1 MAQKNSKNK
10 FYVTTPIYYV
20 TAKPHL
26 GTLYSTV
33 LADVVA
39 RFHQLQGI
47 PTFFQTGTDEH
58 GQKIAQAAHKVGKTP
73 KEFVDE
79 FIPAYKDV
87 WREYEIDYTHFIR
100 TTDAYHVK
108 AVQDWIEQLQK
119 KGDIYKGFY
128 KGWYCVPDERFVAE
142 KEAESEQAPLCPGC
156 GRPTIQME
164 EETYFF
170 RLSSYQDKLL
180 KFYEDHPDFITPK
193 ERAHEIYN
201 VVKGGLKDLSM
212 SRTTISWGIPFP
224 GDPKHVVYV
233 WADAL
238 NNYITGIG
246 YGQPGRE
253 EEFRKW
259 WPADLHLMGKE
270 IIRFHAVHWPAF
282 LMAADVPMPKKL
294 LAHGWITVDQQKMS
308 KSLGNM
314 VDPVELKKAY
324 GAEEVRY
331 YLVRHLPVTHD
342 SDFSIADLEQ
352 HITSELAN
360 DLGNLLNR
368 MGVLAQ
374 KYDALSLPAPKQW
387 DASAQVLQDNAVAML
402 EEVTV
407 AMHDYSF
414 HMALNRVW
422 AFINQVNA
430 YFHEREP
437 WKLADHDREQFLQ
450 VLSASAHSLRLIAAV
465 LWPVMP
471 HKMEQLCA
479 SLGKPL
485 AVGTDGVDHLARE
498 AWNQTF
504 TITRIAP
511 LFEKHETPALVEQA
525 ERAHV
530 AEEKKKA
537 AEVAK
542 SHEHISIEDFAK
554 VQLIVGTIEHAEA
567 VAGSDK
573 LLKLQVNCGEFGKR
587 QILSG
592 VKQSYAPEELVDVQ
606 GVFVLNLKPRKL
618 MGLESQGMMLFV
630 TGADGKQKA
639 VTVSSVVPAGTRL
652 R

>member
-1 MAQKNSKNK
+1 MTQKTKKNSC
-10 FYVTTPIYYV
+10 YVTTPIYYV

-39 RFHQLQGI
+39 RWHRIQGI
-47 PTFFQTGTDEH
+47 PTFLQTGTDEH
-58 GQKIAQAAHKVGKTP
+58 GQKIAQAAQKVDKNP
-73 KEFVDE
+73 KQFVDE
-79 FIPAYKDV
+79 FIPAYKNV
-87 WREYEIDYTHFIR
+87 WRDYGIEYDHFIR
-100 TTDAYHVK
+100 TTDAYHIK
-108 AVQDWIEQLQK
+108 AVQAWIERLQK

-142 KEAESEQAPLCPGC
+142 KEADNESAPLCPGC
-156 GRPTIQME
+156 GRPTIQMA

-170 RLSSYQDKLL
+170 KLSAYQDRLL
-180 KFYEDHPDFITPK
+180 KFYEEHPDFITPK

-201 VVKGGLKDLSM
+201 VVKGGLKDLSI
-212 SRTTISWGIPFP
+212 SRTTVCWGIPYP
-224 GDPKHVVYV
+224 GDSKHVVYV

-246 YGQPGRE
+246 YEQPGRE
-253 EEFRKW
+253 AEFKKW
-259 WPADLHLMGKE
+259 WPANVHILAKD
-270 IIRFHAVHWPAF
+270 IIRFHAIYWPAF
-282 LMAADVPMPKKL
+282 LMAADLSLPKKL
-294 LAHGWITVDQQKMS
+294 LVHGWITVDQQKMS

-314 VDPVELKKAY
+314 IDPVELEKAY
-324 GAEEVRY
+324 GPEEVRY

-342 SDFSIADLEQ
+342 SDFCIADLEQ

-374 KYDALSLPAPKQW
+374 KYEALSLPAPKQW
-387 DASAQVLQDNAVAML
+387 DSAAQALHDQAVAML
-402 EEVTV
+402 EEVSTL
-407 AMHDYSF
+407 MDEYNF

-422 AFINQVNA
+422 AFVNQVNA
-430 YFHEREP
+430 YFHEQQP
-437 WKLADHDREQFLQ
+437 WKIAAENREKFLA
-450 VLSASAHSLRLIAAV
+450 VLSATAHSLHLIAAV

-471 HKMEQLCA
+471 HKMEQLCS

-485 AVGTDGVDHLARE
+485 VVSADGADHLALG
-498 AWNQTF
+498 AWDQQF
-504 TITRIAP
+504 SITRIAP
-511 LFEKHETPALVEQA
+511 LFEKHETPALAEQA
-525 ERAHV
+525 TRALV
-530 AEEKKKA
+530 EEEKKKE

-542 SHEHISIEDFAK
+542 AHEHISIEDFAK
-554 VQLIVGTIEHAEA
+554 VHLVVGTIEHAES

-573 LLKLQVNCGEFGKR
+573 LLKLRVNCGEYGMR

-592 VKQSYAPEELVDVQ
+592 VKQWYAPEALSGLQ
-606 GVFVLNLKPRKL
+606 GVFVLNLKPRKM
-618 MGLESQGMMLFV
+618 MGMESQGMMLFAPGSE
-630 TGADGKQKA
+630 GAFKA
-639 VTVSSVVPAGTRL
+639 VTVTGVVPAGTRL

>member
-1 MAQKNSKNK
+1 MTQKNKTKSC
-10 FYVTTPIYYV
+10 YVTTPIYYV

-39 RFHQLQGI
+39 RWHRIQGI

-58 GQKIAQAAHKVGKTP
+58 GQKIAQAAQKVDKNP
-73 KEFVDE
+73 KQFVDE
-79 FIPAYKDV
+79 FIPAYKNV
-87 WREYEIDYTHFIR
+87 WRDYGVEYTHFIR

-108 AVQDWIEQLQK
+108 AVQDWIERLQK

-142 KEAESEQAPLCPGC
+142 KEADSETAPLCPGC
-156 GRPTIQME
+156 GRPTIQMA

-170 RLSSYQDKLL
+170 KLSAYQDRLL
-180 KFYEDHPDFITPK
+180 KFYEEHPDFITPK

-201 VVKGGLKDLSM
+201 VVKGGLKDLSI
-212 SRTTISWGIPFP
+212 SRTTVCWGIPYP

-246 YGQPGRE
+246 YDQPGRE
-253 EEFRKW
+253 AEFKKW
-259 WPADLHLMGKE
+259 WPADVHILAKD
-270 IIRFHAVHWPAF
+270 IVRFHAIYWPAF
-282 LMAADVPMPKKL
+282 LMAADLPLPKKL
-294 LAHGWITVDQQKMS
+294 LVHGWITVNQQKMS

-314 VDPVELKKAY
+314 IDPVELEKAY
-324 GAEEVRY
+324 GPEEVRY

-342 SDFSIADLEQ
+342 IDFCIADLEQ

-374 KYDALSLPAPKQW
+374 KYEALSLPAPKEW
-387 DASAQVLQDNAVAML
+387 DSAAKTLHDQALAML
-402 EEVTV
+402 EEVSTL
-407 AMHDYSF
+407 MDEYSF

-422 AFINQVNA
+422 TFVNQVNA
-430 YFHEREP
+430 YFHEQQP
-437 WKLADHDREQFLQ
+437 WKLAPDNREQFLA
-450 VLSASAHSLRLIAAV
+450 VLSATAHSLHLIAAV

-485 AVGTDGVDHLARE
+485 AVSDDGVDHLALGSWQE
-498 AWNQTF
+498 HF
-504 TITRIAP
+504 SITRIAP
-511 LFEKHETPALVEQA
+511 LFEKHETPAMVEQA
-525 ERAHV
+525 ARVLVE
-530 AEEKKKA
+530 EEKKKE
-537 AEVAK
+537 AEVSKA
-542 SHEHISIEDFAK
+542 HEHISIEDFAK
-554 VQLIVGTIEHAEA
+554 VHLVVGTIEHAES

-573 LLKLQVNCGEFGKR
+573 LLKLRVNCGEYGMR

-592 VKQSYAPEELVDVQ
+592 VKQWYTPESLSGLQ
-606 GVFVLNLKPRKL
+606 GVFVLNLKPRKM
-618 MGLESQGMMLFV
+618 MGMESQGMMLFAENAE
-630 TGADGKQKA
+630 GGLKA
-639 VTVSSVVPAGTRL
+639 VTVTGVVPAGTRL

>member
-1 MAQKNSKNK
+1 MAEKNTKKSC
-10 FYVTTPIYYV
+10 YVTTPIYYV

-39 RFHQLQGI
+39 RWHKLQGI

-58 GQKIAQAAHKVGKTP
+58 GQKIAQAAHKVGKEP
-73 KEFVDE
+73 KQFVDE

-87 WREYEIDYTHFIR
+87 WRDYQIEYDHFMR
-100 TTDAYHVK
+100 TTDINHVK
-108 AVQDWIEQLQK
+108 AVQDWIERLQK

-142 KEAESEQAPLCPGC
+142 TAGDGESAPMCPGC
-156 GRPTIQME
+156 GRPTIQMA

-170 RLSSYQDKLL
+170 KLSAYQDKLL
-180 KFYEDHPDFITPK
+180 KFYEEHPDFITPK

-201 VVKGGLKDLSM
+201 VVKGGLKDLSI
-212 SRTTISWGIPFP
+212 SRTTVCWGIPYP

-238 NNYITGIG
+238 NNYITGVG

-253 EEFRKW
+253 KEFAQW
-259 WPADLHLMGKE
+259 WPADLHILAKD
-270 IIRFHAVHWPAF
+270 IVRFHAIYWPAF
-282 LMAADVPMPKKL
+282 LMAADLPMPKKL
-294 LAHGWITVDQQKMS
+294 LVHGWITVDQQKMS
-308 KSLGNM
+308 KSLGNSI
-314 VDPVELKKAY
+314 DPVELQKAY

-374 KYDALSLPAPKQW
+374 KYEALSLPAPAHW
-387 DASAQVLQDNAVAML
+387 DNAAQELHDHAVAML
-402 EEVTV
+402 EDVSI
-407 AMHDYSF
+407 AMRDCSF

-422 AFINQVNA
+422 TFINQVNA
-430 YFHEREP
+430 YFHGQQP
-437 WKLADHDREQFLQ
+437 WKIASENREQFVT
-450 VLSASAHSLRLIAAV
+450 VLSATAHALHLIAVV
-465 LWPVMP
+465 LWPIMP

-485 AVGTDGVDHLARE
+485 IVGADGVDHLALG
-498 AWNQTF
+498 AWNQNF
-504 TITRIAP
+504 VITRIAP
-511 LFEKHETPALVEQA
+511 LFEKHETPALEEQA
-525 ERAHV
+525 ARV
-530 AEEKKKA
+530 LAEAEKKKTVELVQA
-537 AEVAK
+537 
-542 SHEHISIEDFAK
+542 HEHINIEDFAK
-554 VQLIVGTIEHAEA
+554 VHLVVGTIERAEA
-567 VAGSDK
+567 VTGSEK
-573 LLKLQVNCGEFGKR
+573 LLKLQVNCGEYGMR

-592 VKQSYAPEELVDVQ
+592 VKQWYTPEALSGLQ

-618 MGLESQGMMLFV
+618 MGLESQGMMLFAQSSE
-630 TGADGKQKA
+630 GDLKA
-639 VTVSSVVPAGTRL
+639 VTVTGVVPTGTRL